1 MVGKRIRHYRILEK
15 LGEGGMG
22 EVWLAEDTRLK
33 RKVALKFLPAR
44 TTSDE
49 EEDRFLREARTASAL
64 DHPNIC
70 TIYEIGEAEDGRTYL
85 AMAFYD
91 GLTVKDLITI
101 EPPDLKKTLAIA
113 IQIGTGLARAHREG
127 IIHRDI
133 KSSNVILTSDG
144 IVKIVDFGLA
154 KIRGSAQLTRSGI
167 PVGTAAYMSPEQIR
181 GEGVDHRSDIWAMG
195 VVLYEML
202 TGQMPFPGES
212 DTAVIYSVLDRTFE
226 PVSNL
231 RDDLPDGLETII
243 DKAISKDIG
252 QRYGTVEEMV
262 TDLKTVLMGLESGQP
277 VSVAKKTTAPSIA
290 VMPFKDMSPEQDQE
304 FFCDGMAE
312 EIINALTQVESLPV
326 VARTSAFS
334 FKDREIDIREI
345 GKQLNVEHV
354 LEGSIRKSGNRLR
367 ITAQLVKVSDG
378 YHLWSERF
386 DRDMDDVFVIQDEIS
401 LAITEHLKVK
411 LLGSEKMAIV
421 KRHTDDPDAYS
432 RYLKGAHFLRI
443 QNLPRAAKQ
452 FQEALEIDPQYA
464 LAMVRLAAVHY
475 SGSFWGITPPDQG
488 YPAAKALVE
497 KAISIDPSL
506 AEAHTAMGFIV
517 TTYDWDWVAAEVA
530 FKQALQ
536 LNPNNALTHMYYSLL
551 LTVTGRHT
559 QAIAEARRAQE
570 LDPLSDF
577 INDHVGNA
585 LYYAGQFDESMEQ
598 LLSVLNLDPNNFL
611 AHLHLGNTFR
621 AKGMVEKS
629 IEAYG
634 RSIELSRGT
643 PLAVTLLAATEY
655 QFGDR
660 ERAEEL
666 FGSLIQ
672 RSEKEYIPPS
682 CLYFKHLL
690 RGEEDE
696 ALGYLQRAIHERDSF
711 IIWGRV
717 SPIDNEIMFKGP
729 RIEQLMDEAGLGN
742 AC

>member
-1 MVGKRIRHYRILEK
+1 MIGKQIRHYRILEK

-44 TTSDE
+44 ATSEE

-70 TIYEIGEAEDGRTYL
+70 TIHEIGEAEDGRTYL

-91 GLTVKDLITI
+91 GLTVKDLIVI
-101 EPPDLKKTLAIA
+101 EPPDLKKTLEIT
-113 IQIGTGLARAHREG
+113 IQLGTGLARAHREG

-133 KSSNVILTSDG
+133 KSSNVILTNDG

-202 TGQMPFPGES
+202 TGQMPFPGDS
-212 DTAVIYSVLDRTFE
+212 DTAVIYSVLDRTLE
-226 PVSNL
+226 PVSTL
-231 RDDLPDGLETII
+231 RDDLPAGLETIVEN
-243 DKAISKDIG
+243 AICKDPG
-252 QRYGTVEEMV
+252 QRYSTVEEML
-262 TDLKTVLMGLESGQP
+262 TDLRTVLEGLESGQP
-277 VSVAKKTTAPSIA
+277 GTVTKRAAAPSI
-290 VMPFKDMSPEQDQE
+290 VVLPFKDMSPEQDQE

-334 FKDREIDIREI
+334 FKDKEIDVREI

-354 LEGSIRKSGNRLR
+354 LEGSIRKSGDRLR

-386 DRDMDDVFVIQDEIS
+386 DRNTGDVFAIQDEIS
-401 LAITEHLKVK
+401 LAITDHLKIK
-411 LLGSEKMAIV
+411 LLGSEKTALV
-421 KRHTDDPDAYS
+421 KRHTDNPEAYN
-432 RYLKGAHFLRI
+432 RYLRGAYFLRI
-443 QNLPRAAKQ
+443 RNLRRAAEQ
-452 FQEALEIDPQYA
+452 FQEALEIDPGYA
-464 LAMVRLAAVHY
+464 LAMVRLATVHY
-475 SGSFWGITPPDQG
+475 SGAFWGIFPPYQG
-488 YPAAKALVE
+488 YPTARKFVEQAL
-497 KAISIDPSL
+497 AIDPSL
-506 AEAHTAMGFIV
+506 AEAHAVMGFILS
-517 TTYDWDWVAAEVA
+517 TYDWDWEAAENA

-536 LNPNNALTHMYYSLL
+536 LNPNSALTHIYYSFM
-551 LTVTGRHT
+551 LTVTKRHT
-559 QAIAEARRAQE
+559 EAIAEARRARE
-570 LDPLSDF
+570 LDPLSEF
-577 INDHVGNA
+577 INDHLGNA
-585 LYYAGQFDESMEQ
+585 LYYAGQFDESMEE
-598 LLSVLNLDPNNFL
+598 LLAVLNLDPNNFL
-611 AHLHLGNTFR
+611 AHLHLGSTMR
-621 AKGMVEKS
+621 AKGMIEKS
-629 IEAYG
+629 IEEYG
-634 RSIELSRGT
+634 RAVELSRGT
-643 PLAVTLLAATEY
+643 PLAVTLLASTEY

-660 ERAEEL
+660 DRAEEL
-666 FGSLIQ
+666 FESLKQ

-682 CLYFKHLL
+682 CLYFRHLL

-696 ALGYLQRAIHERDSF
+696 ALGYLQKAIEERDSF
-711 IIWGRV
+711 IVWGRI
-717 SPIDNEIMFKGP
+717 SPIDSEMIFKGP
-729 RIEQLMDEAGLGN
+729 EFERLMDEAGLGN
-742 AC
+742 SS